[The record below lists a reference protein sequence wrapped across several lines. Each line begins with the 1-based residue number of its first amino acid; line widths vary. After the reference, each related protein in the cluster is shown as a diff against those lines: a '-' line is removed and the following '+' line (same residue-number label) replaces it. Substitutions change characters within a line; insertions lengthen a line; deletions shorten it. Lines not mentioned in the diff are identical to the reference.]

1 MRLETGIDQF
11 GQHRRHTL
19 WLAQIA
25 CPCCET
31 RRTVAAA
38 RQRSHDGLGMGMI
51 ASLDRD
57 VESRPLCRHI
67 EEETPMID

>member
-1 MRLETGIDQF
+1 MIGNSAAA
-11 GQHRRHTL
+11 TL
-19 WLAQIA
+19 CLALIA

-38 RQRSHDGLGMGMI
+38 PERSHDGLGMGVI

-57 VESRPLCRHI
+57 VETRPLRRHI
-67 EEETPMID
+67 EEETPMIDF